1 MKLDDPEEENGREK
15 VENRKRKRSLRGIER
30 VQMRENKSGK
40 EDCIEE
46 ESRMILRRERRR
58 EKRKKESMRQ

>member
-40 EDCIEE
+40 EDRIEE

-58 EKRKKESMRQ
+58 EKRKK